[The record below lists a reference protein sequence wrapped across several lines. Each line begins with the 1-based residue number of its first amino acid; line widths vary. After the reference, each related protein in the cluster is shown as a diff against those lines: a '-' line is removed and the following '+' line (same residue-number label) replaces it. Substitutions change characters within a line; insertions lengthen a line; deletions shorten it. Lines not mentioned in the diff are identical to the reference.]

1 MKNMLLKIFANFTG
15 KQENTCVI
23 VYFLVKRQAHR
34 IEKSS
39 WGVTKFEILSA
50 TIVGRGREFLISNCL
65 KGLEKFNF
73 CRKWVM

>member
-1 MKNMLLKIFANFTG
+1 MKNVLLKIFANFTG

-23 VYFLVKRQAHR
+23 VYFLVKRQARR

-50 TIVGRGREFLISNCL
+50 TIVGRGR
-65 KGLEKFNF
+65 
-73 CRKWVM
+73 